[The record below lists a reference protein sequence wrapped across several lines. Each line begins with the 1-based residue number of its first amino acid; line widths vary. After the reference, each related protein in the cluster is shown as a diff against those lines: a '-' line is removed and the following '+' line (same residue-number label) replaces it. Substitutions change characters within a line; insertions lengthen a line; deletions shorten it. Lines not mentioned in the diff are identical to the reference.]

1 MILKKM
7 KVKNFRLLKDFELDF
22 KDELSL
28 VIGKNNCGKTSALVI
43 LDKMLNSSKM
53 MWEDINLEYQKEL
66 HKKIINY
73 DISEQDISEQGK
85 NVLLESVNL
94 KLFIEYD
101 DKDSYANIQKFMMD
115 LNPENNI
122 IVLEFIS
129 IISAKKIF
137 ELKKLISEK
146 NIKDFKSFSKFMS
159 KNFVNFF
166 ETKKYS
172 RGFDIKTNQI
182 TEDRSEEIDNKEIQ
196 KVIKVVGIRA
206 DRAVSND
213 DRNHVL
219 SSLTGRY
226 FSSYKAAKDK
236 SEPVFTKLEEKLKE
250 ADKELYKIYN
260 GEKSKSGEVIDGI
273 FSDVIDVIKKYSG
286 AENGIDIAIESS
298 ISEKNLLSD
307 NTNLSYRQDEDCS
320 LPETYSGLGYL
331 NLVGILFE
339 IEIKI
344 HELFEQPADINL
356 LYIEEPE
363 AHTHPQLQY
372 IFIRNIKS
380 HIKEHRKKLL
390 KDKNKQLQILITSH
404 SSHIVSECNFDDII
418 YLKKNADI
426 VIAKSFNSLKGE
438 YGGDEQ
444 KGFKFV
450 KQYLTMNRSELF
462 FADKAICIEGDTER
476 ILMPMMM
483 HKIDN
488 KEKSKADLIPLLSQ
502 NISIIEVGAH
512 SHIFMPLFSFL
523 GTKVLFVTDID
534 SVKAEKK
541 IDKNGKER
549 TVYTSCHP
557 NEGTHTSNASI
568 KEFFKDT
575 GIDTSSNQFK
585 ELVGKNTEDKI
596 KGNMRIAYQIP
607 ESDGEYQASSFE
619 DAFIALNKDFILKNK
634 EGLYQY
640 GALKDFA
647 PEEIESGNYYK
658 FALDNI
664 KKKSAFAS
672 SLLYFNKEDGNED
685 EKWKVPHYIEEGLLW
700 IQ

>member
-7 KVKNFRLLKDFELDF
+7 KVKNFRLLKNFELNF

-28 VIGKNNCGKTSALVI
+28 VIGKNNCGKTSSIIV
-43 LDKMLNSSKM
+43 LDKMLNSSKLF
-53 MWEDINLEYQKEL
+53 WEDINLECQKDL
-66 HKKIINY
+66 YKKIIGF
-73 DISEQDISEQGK
+73 DITKLDEVQ
-85 NVLLESVNL
+85 LLETINMQ
-94 KLFIEYD
+94 LFIEYND
-101 DKDSYANIQKFMMD
+101 NDSYENIQKFMMD
-115 LNPENNI
+115 LNPDNNI

-129 IISAKKIF
+129 VIAAKKII
-137 ELKKLISEK
+137 ELKNIISEK

-159 KNFVNFF
+159 KNFANFF

-172 RGFDIKTNQI
+172 RGFDVEANETTQ
-182 TEDRSEEIDNKEIQ
+182 DRSEEIDNKDIQ
-196 KVIKVVGIRA
+196 KVIKVAGIRA

-219 SSLTGRY
+219 SGLTGKY
-226 FSSYKAAKDK
+226 FSSYKAAKDE
-236 SEPVFTKLEEKLKE
+236 SESVFTRLEEKLEE

-260 GEKSKSGEVIDGI
+260 GEKSEGEEPVDGI
-273 FSDVIDVIKKYSG
+273 FSDVIDVIKTYGG

-307 NTNLSYRQDEDCS
+307 NTNLSYRQGGDCS
-320 LPETYSGLGYL
+320 LPETYNGLGYL
-331 NLVGILFE
+331 NLIGILFE
-339 IEIKI
+339 IETNIQ
-344 HELFEQPADINL
+344 ELFEQPADINL

-380 HIKEHRKKLL
+380 HIKAHRNKLL
-390 KDKNKQLQILITSH
+390 KEKNKQLQVLITSH

-418 YLKKNADI
+418 YLKKNGNT
-426 VIAKSFNSLKGE
+426 VIAKSFNSLKEE

-462 FADKAICIEGDTER
+462 FTDKAICIEGDTER

-488 KEKSKADLIPLLSQ
+488 KEKPKANLIPLLSQ

-512 SHIFMPLFSFL
+512 SHIFIPLFEFL
-523 GTKVLFVTDID
+523 GIKVLIITDID
-534 SVKAEKK
+534 TATKNNNGRYVK
-541 IDKNGKER
+541 
-549 TVYTSCHP
+549 SHP
-557 NEGTHTSNASI
+557 QEAKYTSNASI
-568 KEFFKDT
+568 KDFFKDT
-575 GIDTSSNQFK
+575 CLDESNNEFE
-585 ELVGKNTEDKI
+585 ELLKKTPEDKI
-596 KGNMRIAYQIP
+596 KNNIRIAYQIP
-607 ESDGEYQASSFE
+607 ETDGGYQASSFE

-634 EGLYQY
+634 EGLCEY
-640 GALKDFA
+640 GALKDFSND
-647 PEEIESGNYYK
+647 EIDNGDYYN
-658 FALDNI
+658 FALNNV

-672 SLLYFNKEDGNED
+672 SLLYFDYENGEED
-685 EKWKVPHYIEEGLLW
+685 EKWAVPHYIEEGLLW
-700 IQ
+700 IR

>member
-7 KVKNFRLLKDFELDF
+7 EVKNFRLLKDFKLDF

-28 VIGKNNCGKTSALVI
+28 VIGKNNCGKTSALII
-43 LDKMLNSSKM
+43 LDKILNSSKII
-53 MWEDINLEYQKEL
+53 WEDINLEYQKEL
-66 HKKIINY
+66 YQKIISF
-73 DISEQDISEQGK
+73 DISKQEEIPS
-85 NVLLESVNL
+85 LEAINL
-94 KLFIEYD
+94 RLFIEYND
-101 DKDSYANIQKFMMD
+101 NDSYANIQKFMMD
-115 LNPENNI
+115 LNPDNNI

-129 IISAKKIF
+129 LIPIKKII
-137 ELKKLISEK
+137 ELKNIINEK
-146 NIKDFKSFSKFMS
+146 NIEDFKSFSKFMS
-159 KNFVNFF
+159 KNFANFF

-172 RGFDIKTNQI
+172 RGFDAELNQI
-182 TEDRSEEIDNKEIQ
+182 TRDRSEEIDNKDIQ
-196 KVIKVVGIRA
+196 KVIKVAGIRA

-219 SSLTGRY
+219 SGLTGKY
-226 FSSYKAAKDK
+226 FASYKAAKNE
-236 SEPVFTKLEEKLKE
+236 SELVFTRLEEKLDE

-260 GEKSKSGEVIDGI
+260 GEKNESGESTEGI
-273 FSDVIDVIKKYSG
+273 FSAVIDVIKTYGG

-307 NTNLSYRQDEDCS
+307 NTSLSYRQGGDCS
-320 LPETYSGLGYL
+320 LPETYNGLGYL
-331 NLVGILFE
+331 NLIGILFE
-339 IEIKI
+339 IEAKI
-344 HELFEQPADINL
+344 QELFEQPADINL

-380 HIKEHRKKLL
+380 HIKAHRKKLL
-390 KDKNKQLQILITSH
+390 EDKNKQLQMLITSH

-418 YLKKNADI
+418 YLKKNENM
-426 VIAKSFNSLKGE
+426 VVAKNFNSLKEE

-450 KQYLTMNRSELF
+450 KQYLTINNSELF

-483 HKIDN
+483 YKINN
-488 KEKSKADLIPLLSQ
+488 KEKPTKDTMPLLSQ
-502 NISIIEVGAH
+502 NISVIEIGAH
-512 SHIFMPLFSFL
+512 FHTFMPLFFFL

-568 KEFFKDT
+568 KKFFKDT
-575 GIDTSSNQFK
+575 GIDTSNDPFK
-585 ELVGKNTEDKI
+585 ELVGKNAEDKI
-596 KGNMRIAYQIP
+596 KNNMRIAYQIP

-634 EGLYQY
+634 EGFCEY
-640 GALKDFA
+640 GALKNFENTD
-647 PEEIESGNYYK
+647 IENGDYYN
-658 FALDNI
+658 FALNNVV
-664 KKKSAFAS
+664 KKPAFAS
-672 SLLYFNKEDGNED
+672 SILYFDDENGEDD
-685 EKWKVPHYIEEGLLW
+685 EKWKVPKYIEEGLLW
-700 IQ
+700 IR

>member
-7 KVKNFRLLKDFELDF
+7 KVKNFRLLKNFELDF

-28 VIGKNNCGKTSALVI
+28 VIGKNNCGKTSALII
-43 LDKMLNSSKM
+43 LDKMLNSSKV
-53 MWEDINLEYQKEL
+53 MWEDINLECQKEL
-66 HKKIINY
+66 YEKIIDF
-73 DISEQDISEQGK
+73 DISEQEKVTS
-85 NVLLESVNL
+85 LETVNL
-94 KLFIEYD
+94 QLFIEYD
-101 DKDSYANIQKFMMD
+101 DNDSYANIQKFMMD

-129 IISAKKIF
+129 LIAAKKII
-137 ELKKLISEK
+137 ELKNIISRK
-146 NIKDFKSFSKFMS
+146 NIEDFKSFSKFMS
-159 KNFVNFF
+159 KNFANLF

-172 RGFDIKTNQI
+172 RGFDVEANKI
-182 TEDRSEEIDNKEIQ
+182 TQDRSEEIDNKDIQ

-219 SSLTGRY
+219 SGLTGKY
-226 FSSYKAAKDK
+226 FSSYKAAKDE
-236 SEPVFTKLEEKLKE
+236 SESVFTRLEEKLEE

-260 GEKSKSGEVIDGI
+260 GEKSEGEEPIDGI
-273 FSDVIDVIKKYSG
+273 FSDVIDVIKTYGG

-307 NTNLSYRQDEDCS
+307 NTNLSYRQGGDCS
-320 LPETYSGLGYL
+320 LPETYNGLGYL
-331 NLVGILFE
+331 NLIGILFE
-339 IEIKI
+339 IETRIQ
-344 HELFEQPADINL
+344 ELFEQPADINL

-380 HIKEHRKKLL
+380 HIKAHRNKLL
-390 KDKNKQLQILITSH
+390 KEKNKQLQILITSH

-418 YLKKNADI
+418 YLKKNGNT
-426 VIAKSFNSLKGE
+426 VIAKSFNSLKEE

-483 HKIDN
+483 HKIDS
-488 KEKSKADLIPLLSQ
+488 KEKPKADLIPLLSQ

-512 SHIFMPLFSFL
+512 SHIFIPLFEFL
-523 GTKVLFVTDID
+523 GIKVLIITDID
-534 SVKAEKK
+534 AATKNNNGRYVKSHPQEAK
-541 IDKNGKER
+541 
-549 TVYTSCHP
+549 YTS
-557 NEGTHTSNASI
+557 NVSI
-568 KEFFKDT
+568 KDFFKDT
-575 GIDTSSNQFK
+575 CLDESNNEFE
-585 ELVGKNTEDKI
+585 ELLKKTPEDKI
-596 KGNMRIAYQIP
+596 KNNIRIAYQIP
-607 ESDGEYQASSFE
+607 ETDGEYQASSFE

-634 EGLYQY
+634 EGLCEY
-640 GALKDFA
+640 GALKDFSND
-647 PEEIESGNYYK
+647 EIENGDYYN
-658 FALDNI
+658 FALNNV

-672 SLLYFNKEDGNED
+672 SLLYFDDENGEED
-685 EKWKVPHYIEEGLLW
+685 EKWAVPHYIEEGLLW
-700 IQ
+700 IR